1 MTNNNRQLLVETNL
15 FEYKSEKR
23 SDGKI
28 ILHGIVQRADTRN
41 QNGRVYPKEVLVKE
55 LKNYDTLVKERRA
68 CGELDHTDESLI
80 LLKNVSHLFTRI
92 WWEGNDVWGEAE
104 ILDTPNGKTLR
115 SLVESGVK
123 IGTSSRAVGSLKE
136 ENGSSIVQSDL
147 TLITIGDAV
156 SDPST
161 QGAYLKKLNESFNP
175 LDTKFIT
182 ESGNHENLFSK
193 EYRINRILNKI
204 ICNCEDFCEVRQ

>member
-1 MTNNNRQLLVETNL
+1 MNKQFLVETSL

-23 SDGKI
+23 NDGKI
-28 ILHGIVQRADTRN
+28 ILRGIVQRCDTRN

-55 LKNYDTLVKERRA
+55 LKNYDVLVKERRA

-80 LLKNVSHLFTRI
+80 LLKNVSHLFTKI
-92 WWEGNDVWGEAE
+92 WFEGNDVWGEAE
-104 ILDTPNGKTLR
+104 ILDTPNGRILK
-115 SLVESGVK
+115 SLIESNVK
-123 IGTSSRAVGSLKE
+123 IGTSSRAIGSLKE
-136 ENGSSIVQSDL
+136 ENGNSIVQSDL

-161 QGAYLKKLNESFNP
+161 QGAFLNKINESFD
-175 LDTKFIT
+175 LMSTKVLT
-182 ESGNHENLFSK
+182 ESGSYENLFSR

-204 ICNCEDFCEVRQ
+204 ICNCEENCSI